1 MNLPRGAT
9 QPHLKLIGLSGL
21 SAAFVASCMVMLAPR
36 MTESVN
42 HTLEAW
48 GWRHQAS
55 QVHQIDGRE
64 GTHQAVVPDQ
74 RVVLVDIDNASVAKF
89 GSWPW
94 PREQTGLLLERLAQ
108 YKPSVIA
115 VDIAFPDETS
125 PEQDRAFMT
134 SLKKVESLGVP
145 LVLGQIFDSRLDPS
159 VRVGIPALQAGSQSI
174 CASGM
179 YRESPGY
186 LGFFQSNVP
195 AQTSF
200 GHLGSEPSPLGWVR
214 GVPAWVC
221 SSGQAV
227 PSFALQTLRSMSEG
241 QLTQEFKPSLAGLA
255 DGFTVDLKEQG
266 ISIPINRAGNIIV
279 PYSKPRADLISIS
292 AKDLLVGSRA
302 DANLPIAPGAILVL
316 GSTAFGLVDS
326 VATPLAD
333 NVGGFEVHAQLLLG
347 ILDGQVPRAVAD
359 APLQQVFLIV
369 LAMVVSMLSVW
380 GASLLPQTKVG
391 AIKLHWLA
399 IPLGTLLGVVSPWA
413 VANAIVVSG
422 DSRLLWPWAGVL
434 VFAVLHLTASATLE
448 AIRLGRAYRRT
459 YSVLGK
465 FFASSNDVEDTQL
478 AFRQG
483 ESKTREAEML
493 LLSVRMRNFS
503 RLINLLGT
511 AQASQVLQRF
521 YEDIT
526 EVSHQ
531 HGGVVLEFLGDT
543 VICGFPCTVNLSE
556 DGEQPLPGK
565 LQPIFEAANRIL
577 EAEWL
582 VSNPQLNDICLI
594 ASIEKGTCLIGVLG
608 HNKRKASVVVG
619 APVSTTLSLLEL
631 CTENSEALCL
641 GQGMAEQLGLKHVRQ
656 SEGVYT
662 FQTHDQL
669 AVNLRQPRFR
679 HLGQFLMQGA
689 LTPMDVWA
697 VRPPEKWIA
706 RSEEGLRADTNL
718 SNMDSVVDIS
728 E

>member
-21 SAAFVASCMVMLAPR
+21 SAAFVASCMVLFAPKV
-36 MTESVN
+36 TESVN

-48 GWRHQAS
+48 GWRHQVA
-55 QVHQIDGRE
+55 QVHTAG
-64 GTHQAVVPDQ
+64 QAGEVAPDQ

-94 PREQTGLLLERLAQ
+94 PRQQTGLLLERLAQ
-108 YKPSVIA
+108 FKPGVIA
-115 VDIAFPDETS
+115 VDIAFPDSTS
-125 PEQDRAFMT
+125 PEQDKAFMA
-134 SLKKVESLGVP
+134 SLSKVEAQGVP
-145 LVLGQIFDSRLDPS
+145 LVLGQIFDSRLDPA
-159 VRVGIPALQAGSQSI
+159 VRVGTPGFQAGSESI
-174 CASGM
+174 CGSGL

-186 LGFFQSNVP
+186 LGFYQPKVP
-195 AQTSF
+195 AQTHF

-214 GVPAWVC
+214 AVPAWVC

-227 PSFALQTLRSMSEG
+227 PSFVLQTLRSLSYG
-241 QLTQEFKPSLAGLA
+241 QLTQAFKPGTLGLSE
-255 DGFTVDLKEQG
+255 GYTVELKEQG
-266 ISIPINRAGNIIV
+266 ISIPVNRDGNMVV
-279 PYSKPRADLISIS
+279 PYTKPRSDLISIS
-292 AKDLLVGSRA
+292 AKDLMAGVQA
-302 DANLPIAPGAILVL
+302 DTSLPIAPGSVVVL

-347 ILDGQVPRAVAD
+347 VLDGQVPRVVAD
-359 APLQQVFLIV
+359 SPVQQVVLIV
-369 LAMVVSMLSVW
+369 LAFVLAMLSVW
-380 GASLLPQTKVG
+380 GASLLPQTRLG

-399 IPLGTLLGVVSPWA
+399 IPFGTVLGLVSPWA
-413 VANAIVVSG
+413 VANLASG
-422 DSRLLWPWAGVL
+422 ETKLLWPWAGVL
-434 VFAVLHLTASATLE
+434 VFAMLHLVASATLE
-448 AIRLGRAYRRT
+448 AVRLGRAYRRT
-459 YSVLGK
+459 YSVLGT
-465 FFASSNDVEDTQL
+465 FFASSTDVEETQL
-478 AFRQG
+478 AFSQG

-503 RLINLLGT
+503 RLVNLIGS
-511 AQASQVLQRF
+511 AQASRVLQRF

-531 HGGVVLEFLGDT
+531 QGGVVLEFLGDT
-543 VICGFPCTVNLSE
+543 VICGFPCSGAHDANSE
-556 DGEQPLPGK
+556 GADHLNSAGR

-577 EAEWL
+577 EAQWL
-582 VSNPQLNDICLI
+582 DNNPQLNDICLI

-619 APVSTTLSLLEL
+619 APVATALSLLEL

-641 GQGMAEQLGLKHVRQ
+641 GQGMAEQLGLRQVRQ

-689 LTPMDVWA
+689 LTAMDVWA
-697 VRPPEKWIA
+697 VRPPAKWIA
-706 RSEEGLRADTNL
+706 RSEEGLRADTNQ
-718 SNMDSVVDIS
+718 SNVDSVVDIGD
-728 E
+728 

>member
-21 SAAFVASCMVMLAPR
+21 SAAFVASCMVLFAPKV
-36 MTESVN
+36 TESVN

-48 GWRHQAS
+48 GWRHQVA
-55 QVHQIDGRE
+55 QQQPAGE
-64 GTHQAVVPDQ
+64 GGEALPDQ

-94 PREQTGLLLERLAQ
+94 PRQQTGLLLERLAQ
-108 YKPSVIA
+108 FKPGVIA
-115 VDIAFPDETS
+115 VDIAFPDSTS
-125 PEQDRAFMT
+125 PEQDRAFMA
-134 SLKKVESLGVP
+134 SLQKVESQGVP
-145 LVLGQIFDSRLDPS
+145 LVLGQIFDSRLDPA
-159 VRVGIPALQAGSQSI
+159 VKVGTPGLQAGTESM

-186 LGFFQSNVP
+186 LGFFQAKVP
-195 AQTSF
+195 VQTHF

-221 SSGQAV
+221 SSGLAV
-227 PSFALQTLRSMSEG
+227 PSFVLQTLRSLSDG
-241 QLTQEFKPSLAGLA
+241 QLSQEFKPGTMGLSAGY
-255 DGFTVDLKEQG
+255 TVDLKEQG
-266 ISIPINRAGNIIV
+266 VSIPVSRSGNIVV
-279 PYSKPRADLISIS
+279 PYAKPRSNLISIS
-292 AKDLLVGSRA
+292 AKDLMAGAQV
-302 DANLPIAPGAILVL
+302 DKNLPIAPGTVVVL

-347 ILDGQVPRAVAD
+347 ILDGQVPRAVAES
-359 APLQQVFLIV
+359 PLQQVVLIV
-369 LAMVVSMLSVW
+369 LALIVAMLSVW
-380 GASLLPQTKVG
+380 GASLWPQARLG
-391 AIKLHWLA
+391 AVKLHWLA
-399 IPLGTLLGVVSPWA
+399 IPFGTLLGVASPWA
-413 VANAIVVSG
+413 VANMASG
-422 DSRLLWPWAGVL
+422 ETKLLWPWAGVL
-434 VFAVLHLTASATLE
+434 VFAMLHLAASATLE
-448 AIRLGRAYRRT
+448 AVRLGRAYRRT
-459 YSVLGK
+459 YSVLGT
-465 FFASSNDVEDTQL
+465 FFASSSDVEETQL
-478 AFRQG
+478 AFSQG

-503 RLINLLGT
+503 RLVNLIGS
-511 AQASQVLQRF
+511 AQASRVLQRF

-526 EVSHQ
+526 EVSHL

-543 VICGFPCTVNLSE
+543 VICGFPSANLE
-556 DGEQPLPGK
+556 GGAANPLQSPGQ

-582 VSNPQLNDICLI
+582 NNNPQLNDICLI
-594 ASIEKGTCLIGVLG
+594 AAIEKGTCLIGVLG
-608 HNKRKASVVVG
+608 HSKRKASVVVG
-619 APVSTTLSLLEL
+619 APVATALSLLEL
-631 CTENSEALCL
+631 CTENSEALCV
-641 GQGMAEQLGLKHVRQ
+641 GQGMAEQLGLKQVRQ
-656 SEGVYT
+656 VEGVYT

-689 LTPMDVWA
+689 LTAMDVWA
-697 VRPPEKWIA
+697 VRPPAKWIA

-718 SNMDSVVDIS
+718 SNVDSVVDIGD
-728 E
+728 